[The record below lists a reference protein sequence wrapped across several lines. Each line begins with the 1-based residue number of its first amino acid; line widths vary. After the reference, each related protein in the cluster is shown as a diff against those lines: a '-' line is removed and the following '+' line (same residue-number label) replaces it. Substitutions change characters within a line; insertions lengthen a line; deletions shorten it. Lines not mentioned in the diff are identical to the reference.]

1 MTGGPQ
7 ERRLDGGGGY
17 AWETLPSP
25 WEGAAKHPTPSV
37 GKNRGGLPSRAG
49 IITPK
54 DPQDVSG
61 VYLGDVPRVYVGAV
75 SLGTSLDS
83 EVTLKVYLGPAFWGI
98 L

>member
-1 MTGGPQ
+1 MAGVGMPG
-7 ERRLDGGGGY
+7 RHF
-17 AWETLPSP
+17 LPHGRVQRS
-25 WEGAAKHPTPSV
+25 TPPLLW
-37 GKNRGGLPSRAG
+37 GRIGGGLPSRAG